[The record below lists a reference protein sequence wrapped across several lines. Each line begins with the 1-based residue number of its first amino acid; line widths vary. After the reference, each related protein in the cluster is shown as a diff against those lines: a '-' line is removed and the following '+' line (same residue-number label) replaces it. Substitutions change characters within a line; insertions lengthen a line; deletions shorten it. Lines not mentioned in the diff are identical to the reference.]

1 MNFRVDRWSAVAL
14 RSSLVILTA
23 VGALLLSSCG
33 GSGQSSQSKRFQP
46 TRMVVFGDEASLLVP
61 TTPGGNDSRKYT
73 NNGFNAT
80 NTTVIDCFNANR
92 LWVQLLADRYGL
104 VFAQCNPINATA
116 TAQMRATAGAKVADL
131 VTAVD
136 AFLATSAPVPT
147 DLITMMVGTNDIVE
161 LYNSVISSSLSRDV
175 AVAAALTEARA
186 RGVAFAGQIN
196 RLINNNNTKGRVLY
210 STVPDVNLTPLGQS
224 KSQADQNLLA
234 SLTQKFNDGI
244 RTDTEKGGVKTNG
257 RSLGFL
263 DTAQQF
269 RNISD
274 FVRRGKSVSSS
285 DITNVTVAACR
296 DPDNLGPVNLLSCTN
311 AVDSLVPGATATN
324 HLWAGNLNFSA
335 AGHILIGNDAIDL
348 TTNLPW

>member
-1 MNFRVDRWSAVAL
+1 MNCRVDRWSAVAL
-14 RSSLVILTA
+14 RGSLVTLAT

-46 TRMVVFGDEASLLVP
+46 TRMVVFGDEASMLVP

-116 TAQMRATAGAKVADL
+116 TAQMRATAGGRVTDL
-131 VTAVD
+131 VTAID

-147 DLITMMVGTNDIVE
+147 DLITMMVGTNDIIE
-161 LYNSVISSSLSRDV
+161 LYNSVSPSAMTQAA
-175 AVAAALTEARA
+175 AVAEAKR
-186 RGVAFAGQIN
+186 RGVLFGVQIN
-196 RLINNNNTKGRVLY
+196 RLTNNANTMGRVMY
-210 STVPDVNLTPLGQS
+210 STVPEVGLTPFGLS
-224 KSQADQNLLA
+224 KSPADQSLLNLLTT
-234 SLTQKFNDGI
+234 SFNGAMRGTVDI
-244 RTDTEKGGVKTNG
+244 NG
-257 RSLGFL
+257 RSNGFL

-296 DPDNLGPVNLLSCTN
+296 DPVNLLSCTN